1 MYGIRCQSV
10 EVVTNNL
17 IKQQLPVRFTFGFE
31 CFIVVLSFSGLCVLC
46 LFMHCSRISPDAA
59 SNMDYGLLCT
69 TIPYLIDSC
78 CITHRSFVPEVRE
91 F

>member
-46 LFMHCSRISPDAA
+46 LFMHCSRISPRQIWIMVYFALLYRILLILVA
-59 SNMDYGLLCT
+59 SLTVVLCQK
-69 TIPYLIDSC
+69 
-78 CITHRSFVPEVRE
+78 
-91 F
+91 